1 MTTLNSKVKVELNVL
16 PQNKSITSKNWVNK
30 YPIITIED
38 AMDENDW
45 DGWKALTER
54 LGGKVQLVGDDF
66 FVTNTAYLEKVL
78 QNTLLTQSLSKLTK
92 SVL

>member
-1 MTTLNSKVKVELNVL
+1 
-16 PQNKSITSKNWVNK
+16 
-30 YPIITIED
+30 
-38 AMDENDW
+38 MDENDW

-66 FVTNTAYLEKVL
+66 FVTTLKPYLVVSKKV
-78 QNTLLTQSLSKLTK
+78 LLTQSLSKLTK